1 MSQPNVGAIAESH
14 PLDLAGYLRRV
25 EYEGAL
31 EPTEEVLR
39 ALHLAHATHIPFEN
53 LDILLGRPIRLD
65 LASLQAKLVH
75 GGRGGYCFEHNSL
88 LAAVLEEVGFRVTRL
103 AARVRSGTTTLLPRT
118 HMLLLVRCE
127 GRTWLADVGFGAE
140 GLLHPVPFGKGE
152 VSEQFAWRYRVV
164 PEEGLWVLQSL
175 HGEGWTDLYAFTL
188 EPQHAVDYEMANH
201 YTSTH
206 PDSRFRRTVTA
217 QLAAP
222 GVRRILR
229 GGELTVDAGDSVTR
243 RTVDP
248 DEILAVLDESFGLR
262 LPEGTSLPLTV
273 LWHAVQKPAVDLMP
287 RN

>member
-1 MSQPNVGAIAESH
+1 MDVNAAPLT
-14 PLDLAGYLRRV
+14 LDLAGYLRRV

-75 GGRGGYCFEHNSL
+75 GGRGGYCFEQNAL
-88 LAAVLEEVGFRVTRL
+88 LAAVLEEIGFTVTRL
-103 AARVRSGTTTLLPRT
+103 AGRVRYGTTTVLPRT

-140 GLLHPVPFGKGE
+140 GLLHPVPFRDGE
-152 VSEQFAWRYRVV
+152 VSEQFTWSYRVV
-164 PEEGLWVLQSL
+164 QEDGLWVLQSM
-175 HGEGWTDLYAFTL
+175 HGQGWTDLYAFTL

-201 YTSTH
+201 FTSTH
-206 PDSRFRRTVTA
+206 PESRFRKTVTA

-222 GVRRILR
+222 GVRRVLR
-229 GGELTVDAGDSVTR
+229 GGELVVDDGAEVTR
-243 RTVDP
+243 RIVGP
-248 DEILAVLDESFGLR
+248 DELLAVLAESFGLR
-262 LPEGTSLPLTV
+262 LPDGARLPLPPEPS
-273 LWHAVQKPAVDLMP
+273 A
-287 RN
+287 